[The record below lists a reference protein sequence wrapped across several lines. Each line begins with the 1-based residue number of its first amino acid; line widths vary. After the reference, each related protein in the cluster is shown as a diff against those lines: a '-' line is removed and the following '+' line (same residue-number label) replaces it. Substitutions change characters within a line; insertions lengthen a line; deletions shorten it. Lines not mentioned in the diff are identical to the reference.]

1 VGDDFQSVDGMCQ
14 RREHKRKAGGTRER
28 EEGARPFAYSAAPEE
43 EEEYLIKRE
52 KTIEAHRTSAAHS
65 SPKYGDYTYC
75 LVV

>member
-1 VGDDFQSVDGMCQ
+1 MPKKRTQKKSRGD
-14 RREHKRKAGGTRER
+14 ERER
-28 EEGARPFAYSAAPEE
+28 ERRRPFAYSAAPEE
-43 EEEYLIKRE
+43 EEEYLIIKRE

>member
-1 VGDDFQSVDGMCQ
+1 VPK
-14 RREHKRKAGGTRER
+14 KRTPENTKEKQGGRER